1 MPTLIDFRRRVRSVK
16 NTQQITRAMKFV
28 SAAKLRRAQEG
39 LLASRPYARE
49 IQRVLASAMSR
60 MEEPSH
66 ALMEHRPE
74 ERILVLVLTGDRALA
89 GAFNSNVIRRAQE
102 FLRVHA
108 AEKPRVVAIGS
119 KARDAGRRLGWS
131 LAAEYLN
138 VSAAVN
144 FAKAKEIA
152 QYAANLYAEKEVDA
166 VYAVYNEFKS
176 VMVQQLRAERLLPLE
191 RSQFAA
197 KDEAKMAEAHGLPVT
212 EGASEHVTL
221 LDYIYEQPPA
231 EIFKGL
237 APRYLEAEIHRILLE
252 SATAEHGARMTAMDA
267 ATNNAA
273 DLIESLTLQMNKIRQ
288 ASITKELIEIVSGAA
303 STA

>member
-39 LLASRPYARE
+39 LLAARPYARE
-49 IQRVLASAMSR
+49 IQRVLASAMAR

-66 ALMEHRPE
+66 ALMEQRPE
-74 ERILVLVLTGDRALA
+74 EKILVLVLTGDRALA

-102 FLRVHA
+102 FLRVNA
-108 AEKPRVVAIGS
+108 AKKARLVAIGG
-119 KARDAGRRLGWS
+119 KARDAGRRLGWEM
-131 LAAEYLN
+131 AAEYLN

-152 QYAANLYAEKEVDA
+152 QFAANLYAEKEVDA

-191 RSQFAA
+191 RGQFAA
-197 KDEAKMAEAHGLPVT
+197 KDEAKMAEAHGLPMT
-212 EGASEHVTL
+212 ESAGGVTL
-221 LDYIYEQPPA
+221 VDYIYEQPPE
-231 EIFKGL
+231 EIFRGL

-273 DLIESLTLQMNKIRQ
+273 DLIDSLTLQMNKIRQ